1 MTTTNSI
8 AGTRGDHQCFT
19 GTALPAAK
27 MLKLPGSVEST
38 SN

>member
-1 MTTTNSI
+1 MSHDMTTTNSI
-8 AGTRGDHQCFT
+8 T
-19 GTALPAAK
+19 GTALTAAK